1 MNRPITV
8 VETPLFI
15 REASRLLSDKDRLEL
30 IEFLAK
36 NPESGVTMQGT
47 GGVRKLRWARPGKG
61 KSGGVRV
68 IYYYYNETIPLFAL
82 NVFAKSEK
90 INLTGDEKNTL
101 KKITSQIVEEY
112 KKEAAK
118 NDKSRKPHT
127 RKR

>member
-1 MNRPITV
+1 MSHPITV

-15 REASRLLSDKDRLEL
+15 REASRLLSDKNRLEL
-30 IEFLAK
+30 VEFLAK
-36 NPESGVTMQGT
+36 NPESGVIMQGT

-61 KSGGVRV
+61 KSGGFRV

-90 INLTGDEKNTL
+90 INLTGDEKNAL

-112 KKEAAK
+112 KKETAK

>member
-1 MNRPITV
+1 MSHPITV

-15 REASRLLSDKDRLEL
+15 READRLLSDKDRMEL
-30 IEFLAK
+30 VEFLAK
-36 NPESGVTMQGT
+36 NPKSGIIMQGT

-68 IYYYYNETIPLFAL
+68 IYYYYNETVPLFAL

-90 INLTGDEKNTL
+90 INLTGDEKNAL

-112 KKEAAK
+112 KKETAK

>member
-1 MNRPITV
+1 M
-8 VETPLFI
+8 
-15 REASRLLSDKDRLEL
+15 
-30 IEFLAK
+30 
-36 NPESGVTMQGT
+36 
-47 GGVRKLRWARPGKG
+47 
-61 KSGGVRV
+61 

-82 NVFAKSEK
+82 NVFAKNEK

-112 KKEAAK
+112 KKETAK